1 MIMKIG
7 YARVST
13 YEQNLDL
20 QIDALKAA
28 GIEEAHIY
36 TDKLSGSRDD
46 RPGLAEAMHYLR
58 PGDVF
63 YVWRLDRL
71 GRTMKGIIER
81 VNGLSERGVEFVSLQ
96 ENIDTTSPAGKFIFH
111 VFAALAELER
121 DLIRQRT
128 QAGLSAARARGRLG
142 GRKPSLTPAQVRQAA
157 ALMRDQNNS
166 AQEIADTFKISLST
180 LYRYVSP
187 KGEIRQLPKA

>member
-1 MIMKIG
+1 MKIG

-20 QIDALKAA
+20 QIDALRAV
-28 GIEEAHIY
+28 GIEEAHMHK
-36 TDKLSGSRDD
+36 DKLSDTKDD
-46 RPGLAEAMHYLR
+46 RPGLAEAMRYLR

-81 VNGLSERGVEFVSLQ
+81 VNAPNERGVEFVSLQ
-96 ENIDTTSPAGKFIFH
+96 ENIDTTNLAGEFIFH

-142 GRKPSLTPAQVRQAA
+142 GRRPSLTPAQVRQAA
-157 ALMRDQNNS
+157 ALMKDQSNS
-166 AQEIADTFKISLST
+166 PQEIADTFKISLST

-187 KGEIRQLPKA
+187 KGEIRKSI